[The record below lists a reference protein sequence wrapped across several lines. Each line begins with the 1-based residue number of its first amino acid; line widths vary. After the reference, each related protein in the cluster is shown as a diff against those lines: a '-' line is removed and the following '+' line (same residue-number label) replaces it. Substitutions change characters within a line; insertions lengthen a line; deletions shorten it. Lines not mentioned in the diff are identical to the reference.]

1 MSGPPIFE
9 ISAFIEIVILA
20 EDINKSERG
29 NQLVLWMLV
38 ILWCEH
44 LTIRK
49 NHYDQDSDV
58 RFRGSRC
65 MIQKYNINEN
75 LRMNG
80 H

>member
-1 MSGPPIFE
+1 MLGPPIFE
-9 ISAFIEIVILA
+9 VSAYIEIVILA
-20 EDINKSERG
+20 EDIKRSDKG
-29 NQLVLWMLV
+29 NQLVLWVFV

-58 RFRGSRC
+58 RFRGSRG